1 MTKRVFLVV
10 ILALALA
17 AAGCGGSD
25 SSDDAGTTTPSTAP
39 SVDDADSGNG
49 TGGQANDGSGGEPT
63 GEPIGPAAMDTIRIG
78 SETWT
83 RTLPMTSGQCFL
95 YEDDGTLPTTG
106 VAWGPLDGPDGI
118 RFSATHN
125 QDGTFEAEVS
135 NDTNVYWFA
144 GPRSPGVDDLV
155 IELDFDAL
163 TITGSGTFTSVL
175 GDVAQ
180 GSFAFQCDPAD
191 Q

>member
-1 MTKRVFLVV
+1 MTKRVIPVV

-17 AAGCGGSD
+17 ATGCGGSD
-25 SSDDAGTTTPSTAP
+25 SGGDGVTTTAATAP
-39 SVDDADSGNG
+39 SVDDAGGGNG
-49 TGGQANDGSGGEPT
+49 TSGQVDGGSGGGTTAEPV
-63 GEPIGPAAMDTIRIG
+63 GPAAMDTIQIG
-78 SETWT
+78 SETWA
-83 RTLPMTSGQCFL
+83 RTLPMTSGQCWL
-95 YEDDGTLPTTG
+95 YEDDGTLPTSA

-118 RFSATHN
+118 RFSVSHN
-125 QDGTFEAEVS
+125 QDGTFGAEVS

-175 GDVAQ
+175 GEEAQ

>member
-17 AAGCGGSD
+17 ATGCGGSD

-49 TGGQANDGSGGEPT
+49 TGGQADDGSGGEPT